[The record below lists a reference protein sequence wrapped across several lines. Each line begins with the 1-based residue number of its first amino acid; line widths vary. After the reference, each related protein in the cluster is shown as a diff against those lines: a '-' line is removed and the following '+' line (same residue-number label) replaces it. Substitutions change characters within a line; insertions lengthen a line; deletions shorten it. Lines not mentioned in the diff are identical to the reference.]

1 MFSLVLLFEYLRRI
15 GYIPLLKLISQP
27 EGFEFANERIRI
39 NSIVLI
45 NSIVRNILVLQ
56 LIPLLSYITFSFMLV
71 TKKFKWVILTVI
83 LFIASIITN
92 TFNFEKAPIVIH
104 LAVYLIILIYKFGGI
119 KKRYVFGFGIVGVLL
134 LVAAYSLLGANIPLG
149 IYDGIIGRTVMT
161 PAGML
166 ALHFDLFPKVF
177 DFLGGRSAPRMLLSL
192 FGLGGVSRLRS
203 SRLLMEFFGS
213 EAVYSGTAGVM
224 STFFLGES
232 YANFGIP
239 GIVFSIIWVAL
250 VIAAVFAFFLKF
262 RKTPVTI
269 AIFAYFS
276 IYIPLTTQGGFFD
289 FVYNANWIFIV
300 LIMVFLEFFP
310 DLFEMFR
317 NRVLKNS

>member
-1 MFSLVLLFEYLRRI
+1 
-15 GYIPLLKLISQP
+15 
-27 EGFEFANERIRI
+27 
-39 NSIVLI
+39 
-45 NSIVRNILVLQ
+45 
-56 LIPLLSYITFSFMLV
+56 
-71 TKKFKWVILTVI
+71 
-83 LFIASIITN
+83 
-92 TFNFEKAPIVIH
+92 
-104 LAVYLIILIYKFGGI
+104 
-119 KKRYVFGFGIVGVLL
+119 
-134 LVAAYSLLGANIPLG
+134 
-149 IYDGIIGRTVMT
+149 
-161 PAGML
+161 
-166 ALHFDLFPKVF
+166 
-177 DFLGGRSAPRMLLSL
+177 
-192 FGLGGVSRLRS
+192 
-203 SRLLMEFFGS
+203 MEFFGS